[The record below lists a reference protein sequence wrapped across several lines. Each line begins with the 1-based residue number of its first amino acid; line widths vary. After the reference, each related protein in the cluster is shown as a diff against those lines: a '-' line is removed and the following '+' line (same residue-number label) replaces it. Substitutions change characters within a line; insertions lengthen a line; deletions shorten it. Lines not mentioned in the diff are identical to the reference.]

1 MAEVTT
7 TRQPSSST
15 ESCPQKALLWLGQAT
30 EKKSGGKNRVLSRPP
45 RSTKA
50 CREPGFLVR
59 NLQGL
64 QENLSGSES
73 CTQHPWFV
81 RRPLA
86 HPPSHPS

>member
-30 EKKSGGKNRVLSRPP
+30 EKRSGGKNSVLSRPP